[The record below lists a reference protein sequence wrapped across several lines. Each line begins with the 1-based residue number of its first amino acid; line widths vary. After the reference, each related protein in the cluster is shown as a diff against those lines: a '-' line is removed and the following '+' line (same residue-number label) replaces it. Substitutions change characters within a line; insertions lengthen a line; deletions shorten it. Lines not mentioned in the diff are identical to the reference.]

1 MFAVRTHALLTR
13 ICSLCVHVLF
23 RVKLYCFYDTNSVL
37 TIFYTLLCC
46 SVQGLLESV
55 ERDMRSMFTESPF
68 SVYEPVMETSFGRM
82 IVHAVT
88 QYLGLESIS
97 ESPYPCYVSTGS
109 KVHG

>member
-1 MFAVRTHALLTR
+1 MTQTL
-13 ICSLCVHVLF
+13 SD
-23 RVKLYCFYDTNSVL
+23 K
-37 TIFYTLLCC
+37 FYTLLCC

-97 ESPYPCYVSTGS
+97 ESPYPCNVSTGS
-109 KVHG
+109 KSIVSTCYEV